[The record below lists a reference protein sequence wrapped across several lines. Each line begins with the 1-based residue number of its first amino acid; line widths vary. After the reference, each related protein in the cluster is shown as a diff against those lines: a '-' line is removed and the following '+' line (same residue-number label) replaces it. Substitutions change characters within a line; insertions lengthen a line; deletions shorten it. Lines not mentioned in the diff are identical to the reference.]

1 MKSALLICLLLSF
14 STLILWAQSPDCQT
28 VDLRADFG
36 PPRSQGNVGWC
47 YANTAADLISHHY
60 RKELKEPVSAVDIAL
75 NFNYYWTAENFREGG
90 FIFLAL
96 DLAMKTGSCPA
107 SLDQVLFGKGTKH
120 TLKDK
125 INFILDLKHRLDKG
139 QDEYVKKAIEA
150 SQRAGSILK
159 EERAFDIM
167 TVMALSTPGNVLG
180 KLAQMICKGNRHQ
193 FSHRARIGWSSIYTG
208 STRSRLLNRLNEQL
222 NQKNPVGVAY
232 YAGFFDSATAPKSGE
247 DRHMSLIVGRKWDVK
262 SNSCEYLIRNS
273 WGTRCTG
280 YKNLKLKG
288 KCEAGNIWV
297 DEMTLRKYIY
307 GITFL
312 E

>member
-1 MKSALLICLLLSF
+1 MKSLGFILVLWFLTPF
-14 STLILWAQSPDCQT
+14 SARAQSSHCQT

-75 NFNYYWTAENFREGG
+75 NFNYFWTAENFREGG

-96 DLAMKTGSCPA
+96 DLAMRTGSCPA

-125 INFILDLKHRLDKG
+125 IHFILDLKDRLDKG
-139 QDEYVKKAIEA
+139 QDEYVRKAIEA
-150 SQRAGSILK
+150 SQKAGSILK
-159 EERAFDIM
+159 QERVFDIM
-167 TVMALSTPGNVLG
+167 TVMSLSTPGNVLG
-180 KLAQMICKGNRHQ
+180 KLAQMICKGQRHQ
-193 FSHRARIGWSSIYTG
+193 FSHRAKIGWSSVYTG
-208 STRSRLLNRLNEQL
+208 STRHRLLNRLNEQL
-222 NQKNPVGVAY
+222 DQKNPVGIAY
-232 YAGFFDSATAPKSGE
+232 YAGFFDSATAPKSGA
-247 DRHMSLIVGRKWDVK
+247 DRHMSLVVGRKFDSQ
-262 SNSCEYLIRNS
+262 SNTCEYLVRNS

-280 YKNLKLKG
+280 YKNSILKD
-288 KCEAGNIWV
+288 KCESGNIWV
-297 DEMTLRKYIY
+297 DEITLKKYIY